1 MEFSELYEN
10 IKLSLV
16 LDFFFNIFEAGTL
29 VIAPNGL
36 LQKRILYTGIH
47 NYEKIV
53 CVSIPVAPFKAW
65 KILHL

>member
-1 MEFSELYEN
+1 MKLYDS
-10 IKLSLV
+10 IKLSSV
-16 LDFFFNIFEAGTL
+16 LDFFLNIFEAGTL

-36 LQKRILYTGIH
+36 LQKRVLNTGMH
-47 NYEKIV
+47 YYEKTV